1 MYQATAAAF
10 IPLPIMETT
19 FAAKTKRSPFFCKIE
34 RMIYF
39 KQWLWDSPS
48 VNRAMLGRTGDAPP
62 HYQHFPAS
70 NPFETLKIILR
81 KYRKGIAM
89 DPFSQFKEL
98 QKQGWAH
105 FAPLQAIT
113 TPAAARLVKYA
124 SIRQGHE
131 VLDVACGTGV
141 VALTAAR
148 LGARVSALDL
158 TPELLAHAR
167 ENADIAKV
175 EVDWHEGD
183 VENLPFQDSNFDV
196 VVSQFGH
203 MFAPRPEVAIGEML
217 RVLKPGGIIAFS
229 TWPPELLVGRSFGIV
244 GRYAPPPPPGVVPP
258 PLWGDPNI
266 VKERL
271 GGGVKQ
277 VAFDRA
283 RMNVPALSLQHFR
296 KMIEETAGPI
306 LKLVELLSTNASKLD
321 AFRSDYDALVAEY
334 FEDNV
339 VHQDYLLTRAIK
351 A

>member
-1 MYQATAAAF
+1 
-10 IPLPIMETT
+10 
-19 FAAKTKRSPFFCKIE
+19 
-34 RMIYF
+34 
-39 KQWLWDSPS
+39 
-48 VNRAMLGRTGDAPP
+48 
-62 HYQHFPAS
+62 
-70 NPFETLKIILR
+70 
-81 KYRKGIAM
+81 M

-124 SIRQGHE
+124 SIRQGQK

-148 LGARVSALDL
+148 LGAKVSALDL

-167 ENADIAKV
+167 DNADIAKV
-175 EVDWHEGD
+175 EVDWREGD
-183 VENLPFQDSNFDV
+183 VENLPFHDSSFDV

-217 RVLKPGGIIAFS
+217 RVLKPGGTIAFS

-244 GRYAPPPPPGVVPP
+244 GRYAPPPPPGIAPP

-271 GGGVKQ
+271 GSGVKH

-296 KMIEETAGPI
+296 KTIEQTAGPI
-306 LKLVELLSTNASKLD
+306 LKLVESLSTNASKLA
-321 AFRSDYDALVAEY
+321 AFRSEYEALVAEY

-351 A
+351 S

>member
-1 MYQATAAAF
+1 
-10 IPLPIMETT
+10 
-19 FAAKTKRSPFFCKIE
+19 
-34 RMIYF
+34 
-39 KQWLWDSPS
+39 
-48 VNRAMLGRTGDAPP
+48 
-62 HYQHFPAS
+62 
-70 NPFETLKIILR
+70 
-81 KYRKGIAM
+81 M

-148 LGARVSALDL
+148 LGAKVSALDL

-183 VENLPFQDSNFDV
+183 VENLPFHDSSFDV

-203 MFAPRPEVAIGEML
+203 MFAPRPDVAMGEML
-217 RVLKPGGIIAFS
+217 RVLKPGGTIAFS

-244 GRYAPPPPPGVVPP
+244 GRYAPPPPPGIAPP

-271 GGGVKQ
+271 GSGVKQ

-296 KMIEETAGPI
+296 KTIEQTAGPI
-306 LKLVELLSTNASKLD
+306 LKLVELLSTNASKLA
-321 AFRSDYDALVAEY
+321 AFRSEYEALVAEY

-351 A
+351 S